1 MAEKTLT
8 YDAVII
14 GFGKGAKT
22 LAARLGK
29 QGKHVALIEKSNM
42 MYGGTCI
49 NVGCIPSKSL
59 YTSAINSLSVAL
71 VSFEQKKKLYYDA
84 IDEKIRVTKMLREK
98 NYAKLASNKNIEII
112 DGEASFVE
120 PHLVQVNCAKKTI
133 YVSAPWIFINTGS
146 TAVVPKIEGLE
157 NNSHVFYSES
167 IMNLK
172 ELPKKLTV
180 IGGGYIGLEFASMY
194 ANFGSDVTVIQDG
207 EKFISRED
215 DDVSACIENILEGQK
230 IKIIKGVN
238 VVSVSKGGEVA
249 YKTSDGKINDV
260 QSDAVLVATGRVPNV
275 KALHVEK
282 AGIELT

>member
-1 MAEKTLT
+1 
-8 YDAVII
+8 
-14 GFGKGAKT
+14 
-22 LAARLGK
+22 
-29 QGKHVALIEKSNM
+29 

-59 YTSAINSLSVAL
+59 YTSARNSLSVAGD
-71 VSFEQKKKLYYDA
+71 SFEQKKKLYSDA

-157 NNSHVFYSES
+157 NNSYVFYSES

-172 ELPKKLTV
+172 ELPKKLTI

-207 EKFISRED
+207 EKFIPRED
-215 DDVSACIENILEGQK
+215 DDVSACIENILVEQK

-238 VVSVSKGGEVA
+238 VVSVSKNGEVA